1 MHKQFTGAM
10 AGLLSGFLLMAGPA
24 GAQASNPAFGPGEQA
39 LYRVQY
45 LGVTAGTAQITVGA
59 PMQQWGQKVWPIISL
74 AKTDSMANAWPI
86 KDKFVTYWGENG
98 QHSLGSD
105 FFADENH
112 KRRRQ
117 RIQLEDGGKSARVIR
132 QKEGTQ
138 PSESTHALPEGSMDV
153 ASAAFGLRRQG
164 LAEGREYASPVFT
177 GSKSFVM
184 RAKVEGRQQLKTVL
198 GPREVFRV
206 TVQTDFSEN
215 LQTRRDM
222 TLYFTTDPS
231 HVPVRLEADFILG
244 TIVAELTEYKPGRLL
259 TVNQVASSTDG

>member
-1 MHKQFTGAM
+1 MHKRFTGAM
-10 AGLLSGFLLMAGPA
+10 TGLLSGLLLMAGTA
-24 GAQASNPAFGPGEQA
+24 SAQVANPSFGPGEQA

-74 AKTDSMANAWPI
+74 AKTDSMASAWPI
-86 KDKFVTYWGENG
+86 KDKFVTYWGEDG
-98 QHSLGSD
+98 QRSLGSD

-132 QKEGTQ
+132 QKEGAQ
-138 PSESTHALPEGSMDV
+138 PTESTHELPEGTMDV

-164 LAEGREYASPVFT
+164 LADGQEYSAPVFT

-184 RAKVEGRQQLKTVL
+184 RAKVEGRQQMKTPM

-206 TVQTDFSEN
+206 SVQTDFSEK
-215 LQTRRDM
+215 LQTRRDI

-231 HVPVRLEADFILG
+231 HVPVRLEADFVLG

-259 TVNQVASSTDG
+259 TMNQVARSTDG